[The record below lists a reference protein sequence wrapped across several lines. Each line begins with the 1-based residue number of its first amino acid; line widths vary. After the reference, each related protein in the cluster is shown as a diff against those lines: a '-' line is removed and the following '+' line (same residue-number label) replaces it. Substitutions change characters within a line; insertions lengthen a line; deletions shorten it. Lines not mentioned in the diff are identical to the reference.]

1 MKLNV
6 FTLNRPSVGS
16 SVQQWCSG
24 NEVIVC
30 VRGDKG
36 RFNLV
41 PFALKRWG
49 PHHSGFFLLYYFLF
63 VSFWPQTV
71 CHGADGDGFTRHQTS
86 LSHHIPDQLYF
97 FYYLTL
103 PFLILF
109 FSPCNLSLFWSSM
122 GPTQEWSAQRKKL
135 MKSSFPLKCGR
146 WAEPV
151 STLSGLLGV
160 SEFHTIDTILVH
172 KEPSLVQDLPGVFH
186 RF

>member
-1 MKLNV
+1 MWEEIRVILIWS
-6 FTLNRPSVGS
+6 LSPWRD
-16 SVQQWCSG
+16 
-24 NEVIVC
+24 EVHIIRV
-30 VRGDKG
+30 
-36 RFNLV
+36 
-41 PFALKRWG
+41 
-49 PHHSGFFLLYYFLF
+49 FFLLYYFLF

-71 CHGADGDGFTRHQTS
+71 CHGADRDGFTRHQTS

-151 STLSGLLGV
+151 STLSSLLGV